1 MSELLTVFLNVI
13 LPVFAIVML
22 GYLLGGRLELQA
34 RTLTRAA
41 YYVFVPAF
49 IFQAI
54 SSSKVDPSIALKM
67 LCFIVATHLLAALIA
82 GGLGRVLGRSKEM
95 IAAFVMI
102 AVFGN
107 VGNYGLAVIR
117 FRLGDIALAPATI
130 YFVAITITAFV
141 VCVGA
146 AGWAHGGSKGAL
158 WGVLKTPALWA
169 TLPAL
174 LVSSAGVTM
183 PLMLSRMIGLLADA
197 MIPVMLFA
205 LGLQLLEQKRVSLS
219 GDVLL
224 ASGIRLLLA
233 PAIAFVVAIP
243 FALSAVEN
251 VAGIL
256 QAGMPTAILVAIIA
270 KENDI
275 VPGFVTSVV
284 VVSTLAS
291 LVTLT
296 LLMVLL

>member
-1 MSELLTVFLNVI
+1 MTELSSVFLNVI
-13 LPVFAIVML
+13 LPVFGIVAL

-54 SSSKVDPSIALKM
+54 SGATVPLDSAMKM
-67 LCFIVATHLLAALIA
+67 ILFAVLTHLLGALVA
-82 GGLGRVLGRSKEM
+82 GGIGRALGKSREM

-102 AVFGN
+102 AAFGN

-117 FRLGDIALAPATI
+117 FRLGDVALAPATL
-130 YFVAITITAFV
+130 YFVAITISAFV
-141 VCVGA
+141 ICVGA
-146 AGWAHGGSKGAL
+146 AGWAHGGRNGAI

-169 TLPAL
+169 TVPAL
-174 LVSSAGVTM
+174 LVSAGGITL
-183 PLMLSRMIGLLADA
+183 PLMLSRMIGLLAEA

-205 LGLQLLEQKRVSLS
+205 LGLQLLEQRRVALS
-219 GDVLL
+219 GEVML
-224 ASGIRLLLA
+224 ASGIRLILVPALA
-233 PAIAFVVAIP
+233 FFVAIP
-243 FALSAVEN
+243 FGLGTIESA
-251 VAGIL
+251 AGIL
-256 QAGMPTAILVAIIA
+256 QAGMPTAILVAIISR
-270 KENDI
+270 ENNI

-296 LLMVLL
+296 ILLVLV